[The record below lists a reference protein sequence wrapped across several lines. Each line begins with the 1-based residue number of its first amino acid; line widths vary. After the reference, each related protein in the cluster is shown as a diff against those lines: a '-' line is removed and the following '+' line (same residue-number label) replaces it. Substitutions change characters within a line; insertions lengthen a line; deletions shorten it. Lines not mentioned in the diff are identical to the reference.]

1 MEGTMGRRISKD
13 EAIGAVVFGKQ
24 YPPDI
29 VNDRFIPNSIS
40 FKDFLPH
47 FFTEQKHFSSKEY
60 QTKVAELFPKFKT
73 KWYQKAPTEKEIEK
87 YFIEEKGHGAMDGAN
102 SVPQVEEKLG
112 IKIGGGY
119 KYPNGM
125 SDIEYHA
132 YTMGQ
137 IGLYTPFH
145 EPNPNNQKEAYM
157 EAWQELHYPREKIL
171 PILQQQY
178 HELVELNPQLKDVK
192 LDVNSPVHL
201 TLFKAGVTYD
211 FPVADI
217 NLFIAEHDKGS
228 IALRNR
234 DRMKNELNAIGLN
247 EKDFTWVLSSETI
260 KAIGERLK
268 EKNRENTAEI
278 ETAPEKP
285 KNPKEIVTDKLR
297 AWGIEDGTYMLITK
311 DDNLHTRY
319 DGADG
324 PIARSVDGY
333 FEDGA
338 KDIARTGRDAV
349 YGTNNGLIG
358 AYFAEGVYMVSAN
371 DKLYNVM
378 YRHAANTSLG
388 VMLSNGE
395 PFVDTDPERAKE
407 LNNQWQ
413 KSKAPKTP
421 AEKVSNTLSMIARIA
436 DEHDTTGKMKEKIFD
451 AYIKDETQMQ
461 KIEFWG
467 NVVKEFA
474 NQSSKGKEACVQD
487 LSKLGLRVSEDVTEN
502 RDNSQYQAVKKRCA
516 EGKNADEALHMAQ
529 VCAKRSQPPLSSND
543 YAIAASR

>member
-1 MEGTMGRRISKD
+1 
-13 EAIGAVVFGKQ
+13 
-24 YPPDI
+24 
-29 VNDRFIPNSIS
+29 
-40 FKDFLPH
+40 
-47 FFTEQKHFSSKEY
+47 
-60 QTKVAELFPKFKT
+60 
-73 KWYQKAPTEKEIEK
+73 
-87 YFIEEKGHGAMDGAN
+87 MDGAN

-119 KYPNGM
+119 KYPDGM

-132 YTMGQ
+132 YVFKQ
-137 IGLYTPFH
+137 IGLYSPYR
-145 EPNPNNQKEAYM
+145 EPNPKNQKEAYM
-157 EAWQELHYPREKIL
+157 DAWQEMHYPRKKIL
-171 PILQQQY
+171 PILQKQY
-178 HELVELNPQLKDVK
+178 QELVELNPQLKDVK
-192 LDVNSPVHL
+192 LDTNNPIHL
-201 TLFKAGVTYD
+201 TLFRAGVNYD

-217 NLFIAEHDKGS
+217 NLFIAEHGKGPTGARHS
-228 IALRNR
+228 E
-234 DRMKNELNAIGLN
+234 RMKRELNAIGLD

-260 KAIGERLK
+260 NTIGERLK
-268 EKNRENTAEI
+268 EKNLDKTATVE
-278 ETAPEKP
+278 APAKAEEKT
-285 KNPKEIVTDKLR
+285 KTPKEIVADKLR

-333 FEDGA
+333 FEEGA
-338 KDIARTGRDAV
+338 KDLARTGRDAV

-413 KSKAPKTP
+413 KSKASKTP

-467 NVVKEFA
+467 NIVKEFA
-474 NQSSKGKEACVQD
+474 NQSSKGKDACVQD
-487 LSKLGLRVSEDVTEN
+487 LSKLGLMVSEDVTEN

-529 VCAKRSQPPLSSND
+529 VCAKRSQTTLSPND